1 MTHAPRNIVKFL
13 DHGFTLLAWVSGLLA
28 AVVMFATFANVVM
41 RYVFR
46 DPIGGVFEITEVGM
60 GLIVFFALPK
70 MIRMRGNIRVTIVF
84 DRFSQMARRYTTFA
98 TELLGAAICSFI
110 AWRMWL
116 YGERILLYREVTME
130 LRIPKGLIAQSMSL
144 LLVAAAIAFVVCALE
159 ALDRSRGG
167 GAEDS
172 PA

>member
-1 MTHAPRNIVKFL
+1 MTHAVRPIVNLL
-13 DHGFTLLAWVSGLLA
+13 DHFFTLLAWVSGLLA
-28 AVVMFATFANVVM
+28 AGVMFATFANVVM

-70 MIRMRGNIRVTIVF
+70 MIRMRGNIRVTVVF
-84 DRFSQMARRYTTFA
+84 DRFPSVVQRYATFA
-98 TELLGAAICSFI
+98 TELLGAGICCFI

-144 LLVAAAIAFVVCALE
+144 LLVAAAVAFVICALE
-159 ALDRSRGG
+159 ALGRSGHSGPR
-167 GAEDS
+167 DS
-172 PA
+172 TA